1 MMIVVIVVVV
11 IVIVIPYPD
20 GSNPTFFL
28 QIGKLLQNFQCDRII
43 VTIAT
48 TTTTTTTIDL

>member
-48 TTTTTTTIDL
+48 TTTTTTIDL